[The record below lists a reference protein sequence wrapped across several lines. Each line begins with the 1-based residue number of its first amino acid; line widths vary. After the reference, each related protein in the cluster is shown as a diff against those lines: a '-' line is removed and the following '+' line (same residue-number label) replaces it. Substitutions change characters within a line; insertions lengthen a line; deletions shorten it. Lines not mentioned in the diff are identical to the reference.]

1 MSKEEELPMNPQRIL
16 CRPCRR
22 IFLTLVLP
30 LALLIQPA
38 TAPAED
44 QNGGAPG
51 AWLSNYTGARTLG
64 LGGAFVATADE
75 PLGVVWNPAGLSRL
89 DQNEAR
95 FETARLFEGTSV
107 NGLSF
112 AVPGSRLPSFGVS
125 MIHLSSGDFERT
137 NELNDPLGTFNTG
150 DTAFLL
156 TTAKNISPRL
166 SVGGSLKVVRQS
178 VEEYSGGG
186 VGVDLGAIYEV
197 MPNVSVGLSMLNLA
211 GPSIKLRDTEESFP
225 IEFRTGLAT
234 SFLGGR
240 ALVSAEIDQISGQG
254 VRLRGGSEYWMQP
267 SIGLRVGYDDRYPA
281 GGFSYRF
288 ARGLQIDYGITDHDL
303 GINHRVGVAYRFGGF
318 FARSQAVPDV
328 FSPTGEQSVTKIE
341 LQSRTKAEAKDWGVS
356 IVSKSDQVVR
366 RFAGK
371 GVPPAHLV
379 WDGKDETGLPL
390 PDGFYRYRLV
400 VHDDQ
405 GREVSS
411 SNQMVEIATSGPQG
425 TIEIVPGGGPQ
436 NTIET
441 VPGDIPPDTIET
453 VPGD

>member
-1 MSKEEELPMNPQRIL
+1 MNAQRIL
-16 CRPCRR
+16 CRRPHRV
-22 IFLTLVLP
+22 FLALVLAP
-30 LALLIQPA
+30 LDLIQPSHVQ
-38 TAPAED
+38 AED

-51 AWLSNYTGARTLG
+51 EWLSSFTGARTLG

-95 FETARLFEGTSV
+95 FETAHLFEGTSL
-107 NGLSF
+107 NSLSF

-137 NELNDPLGTFNTG
+137 NELNDPLGTFSAGN
-150 DTAFLL
+150 TAFLL
-156 TTAKNISPRL
+156 TTSKNFTPRL
-166 SVGGSLKVVRQS
+166 SVGGNLKVVRQS

-186 VGVDLGAIYEV
+186 VGVDVGALYQV
-197 MPNVSVGLSMLNLA
+197 MPNLAVGLSMLNLA
-211 GPSIKLRDTEESFP
+211 GPTIKLRDTDESYP
-225 IEFRTGLAT
+225 LEFRTGLAT

-240 ALVSAEIDQISGQG
+240 AMVSAEIDQIDGQG
-254 VRLRGGSEYWMQP
+254 VRVRGGSEYWVQP
-267 SIGLRVGYDDRYPA
+267 AIGLRVGYDDHYPA

-288 ARGLQIDYGITDHDL
+288 ARGLQIDYGLTDHEL

-318 FARSQAVPDV
+318 FARSQAMPEI

-390 PDGFYRYRLV
+390 PDGSYRYQLV
-400 VHDDQ
+400 VHDEQ
-405 GREVSS
+405 GREVTSS
-411 SNQMVEIATSGPQG
+411 TQMVEIATSGPQG
-425 TIEIVPGGGPQ
+425 TIEIVPSATGDSQGTPEIAPLPIEPLPVEPQ
-436 NTIET
+436 IET
-441 VPGDIPPDTIET
+441 TPGD
-453 VPGD
+453 

>member
-1 MSKEEELPMNPQRIL
+1 MNAQRIL
-16 CRPCRR
+16 CRRPHRV
-22 IFLTLVLP
+22 FLALVLAP
-30 LALLIQPA
+30 LALIQPSNVQ
-38 TAPAED
+38 AED

-51 AWLSNYTGARTLG
+51 EWLSSFTGARTLG

-95 FETARLFEGTSV
+95 FETAHLFEGTSL
-107 NGLSF
+107 NSLSF

-137 NELNDPLGTFNTG
+137 NELNDPLGTFSAGN
-150 DTAFLL
+150 TAFLL
-156 TTAKNISPRL
+156 TASKNFTPRL
-166 SVGGSLKVVRQS
+166 SVGGNLKVVRQS

-186 VGVDLGAIYEV
+186 VGVDVGAIYEV
-197 MPNVSVGLSMLNLA
+197 MPNLAIGLSMLNLA
-211 GPSIKLRDTEESFP
+211 GPNITLRDTEESFP

-240 ALVSAEIDQISGQG
+240 AMVTAEIDQIDGQG
-254 VRLRGGSEYWMQP
+254 VRLRGGSEYWVQP
-267 SIGLRVGYDDRYPA
+267 AIGLRVGYDDHYPA

-288 ARGLQIDYGITDHDL
+288 ARGLQIDYGLTDHEL

-318 FARSQAVPDV
+318 FAHSQAQPEV

-390 PDGFYRYRLV
+390 PDGSYRYQLV

-411 SNQMVEIATSGPQG
+411 STQIVEIATSGPQG
-425 TIEIVPGGGPQ
+425 TIEFVPGTAPQ
-436 NTIET
+436 GTVESEPVLPEPQESIES
-441 VPGDIPPDTIET
+441 VPGD
-453 VPGD
+453 